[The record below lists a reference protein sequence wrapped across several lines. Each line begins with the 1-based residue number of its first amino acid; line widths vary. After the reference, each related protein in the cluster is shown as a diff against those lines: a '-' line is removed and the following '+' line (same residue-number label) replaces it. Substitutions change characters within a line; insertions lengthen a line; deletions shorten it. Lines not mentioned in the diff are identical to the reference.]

1 MRGTVHE
8 GNWYFI
14 HDALSLVTANIT
26 MEWMVQKGYKAK
38 WRVPQNGVNAGT
50 RCHGRPVG
58 NSPEFM
64 PLDNSLNAD
73 VKRAHDRH
81 VGVTMHLPKDDAR
94 KFSNRTPQAISRGIK
109 RIVESV
115 DHGCPSSSRIIQDC
129 NKALDAMWA
138 VYNAEGGIVPGL
150 ADRNGIRY
158 STSGTGG
165 HGGVRVKNEECDEM
179 GWLEAGAKDAVTE
192 MQNGLFGLIEE

>member
-14 HDALSLVTANIT
+14 HDALSLVTAKIT

-115 DHGCPSSSRIIQDC
+115 DHGCPSSARIIQDC

-158 STSGTGG
+158 STSGTGS

-179 GWLEAGAKDAVTE
+179 GWLEAGAKDAVME